1 MLKKLG
7 IHTKD
12 IDNTPPSSSSP
23 TSPGL
28 TRPKGVSDKDKEKRK
43 AAHNKKVLSSSSSF
57 DSMDSPSLAPR
68 PHLPSSVYSPNPFP
82 LDPTQS
88 DGVSRI
94 NQFVRKEHEI
104 ETIDVDIEIE
114 ETRGF
119 MTGKEKGRPG
129 NGRDDDDD
137 VEYELARKGNTMQ
150 KLGAGLK
157 GAFAR
162 TGLGKSKEDK
172 ADTDPQQ
179 QQQQQQQQRRQS
191 LELESASR
199 QMAARGRPRER
210 TRTQSGSDKDLF
222 SDPRSQRLQSLSPPP
237 LPGQEHRR
245 SGYWPEGEQS
255 RPFLGYQPPS
265 SSHPPLSPSSQAR
278 ASGRYPRPLSQHSDS
293 DYSDYARQAI
303 DSSRRYR
310 SRERDPDNRRDGPSG
325 RGGRSGLSHVTNAA
339 SVARTSS
346 EYDDEERSALSSGG
360 GGGGDRRQGGAPD
373 RLSRAKDWVA
383 SHSKN
388 NSLANP
394 DARERGGAGSG
405 LDGSPSTPGA
415 FPIASQRRPS
425 HRLSMDSD
433 DYALI
438 TPPRGSYLSGAGGGY
453 DSRERMAMLT
463 QMQMQGLQLNRNS
476 VDDGGYWS
484 HQLDGYGRDRDRD
497 RDRERNRYRNSRPQ
511 DYEYDHFQGPGP
523 GGLYG
528 YPPGGP
534 DDGEEEDA
542 ESTLAPGSAA
552 GAPGK
557 AKKGGDK
564 KTEAQGANASGADAP
579 KDEETA
585 MDTTPKVPNKR
596 RLALRLISLGSS
608 FLVLV
613 FLIAA
618 APVSKMSA
626 PWESKAGLA
635 THYIVAILS
644 TLVSC
649 AFVFNYFSR
658 RLRRREKMKR
668 YVLFGLDIFMT
679 LAWMIDVFI
688 CISKFPCAVGG
699 QGGWCDMYNTS
710 VFLGIV
716 ALLSFLAAFVWDIW
730 GSFDHSN
737 LIGKGPLMKPAPPGF
752 YKNDKR
758 AMAAQGAYPARAG
771 GAIPGALPG
780 QPGFPGALPG
790 QPGAPGWPRPGMGQG
805 GPLPGKKNPKALW

>member
-1 MLKKLG
+1 MFKKLG

-12 IDNTPPSSSSP
+12 VNNTPPSSSSP
-23 TSPGL
+23 TSPDL
-28 TRPKGVSDKDKEKRK
+28 NLSKGVSDKDREKRK

-82 LDPTQS
+82 FDPTQP

-129 NGRDDDDD
+129 SGRDNEDD
-137 VEYELARKGNTMQ
+137 VEYELAKKGNTMQ
-150 KLGAGLK
+150 KFGAGLK

-172 ADTDPQQ
+172 EATDSKQQ
-179 QQQQQQQQRRQS
+179 QQQQQQQPRRQS
-191 LELESASR
+191 LELESTSR

-210 TRTQSGSDKDLF
+210 TRTQSGSGNGLVP
-222 SDPRSQRLQSLSPPP
+222 DPRSQRLQSLSPPP
-237 LPGQEHRR
+237 LPGQEHRH

-255 RPFLGYQPPS
+255 RPFLGYQPP

-310 SRERDPDNRRDGPSG
+310 SRERDPDRRDGPSG
-325 RGGRSGLSHVTNAA
+325 RGGRSGLNHVTNAA
-339 SVARTSS
+339 SVGRNSS

-360 GGGGDRRQGGAPD
+360 GGERRQGGTPD

-415 FPIASQRRPS
+415 FPVASQSRPN

-463 QMQMQGLQLNRNS
+463 QMQMQGLQRNRDI

-484 HQLDGYGRDRDRD
+484 HQLDG
-497 RDRERNRYRNSRPQ
+497 
-511 DYEYDHFQGPGP
+511 
-523 GGLYG
+523 
-528 YPPGGP
+528 
-534 DDGEEEDA
+534 
-542 ESTLAPGSAA
+542 
-552 GAPGK
+552 
-557 AKKGGDK
+557 
-564 KTEAQGANASGADAP
+564 
-579 KDEETA
+579 
-585 MDTTPKVPNKR
+585 
-596 RLALRLISLGSS
+596 
-608 FLVLV
+608 
-613 FLIAA
+613 
-618 APVSKMSA
+618 
-626 PWESKAGLA
+626 
-635 THYIVAILS
+635 
-644 TLVSC
+644 
-649 AFVFNYFSR
+649 
-658 RLRRREKMKR
+658 
-668 YVLFGLDIFMT
+668 
-679 LAWMIDVFI
+679 
-688 CISKFPCAVGG
+688 
-699 QGGWCDMYNTS
+699 
-710 VFLGIV
+710 
-716 ALLSFLAAFVWDIW
+716 
-730 GSFDHSN
+730 
-737 LIGKGPLMKPAPPGF
+737 
-752 YKNDKR
+752 
-758 AMAAQGAYPARAG
+758 
-771 GAIPGALPG
+771 
-780 QPGFPGALPG
+780 
-790 QPGAPGWPRPGMGQG
+790 
-805 GPLPGKKNPKALW
+805 

>member
-7 IHTKD
+7 INTKD
-12 IDNTPPSSSSP
+12 VDNTPPSSSSP
-23 TSPGL
+23 TSPGF
-28 TRPKGVSDKDKEKRK
+28 TRSMGVSDKDKEKRK
-43 AAHNKKVLSSSSSF
+43 VAHNKKVLSSSNSF

-82 LDPTQS
+82 LDPTQP

-129 NGRDDDDD
+129 NSRDVEED
-137 VEYELARKGNTMQ
+137 VEYELASKGNAMQ
-150 KLGAGLK
+150 KFGAGLK
-157 GAFAR
+157 GAFAK

-172 ADTDPQQ
+172 DDTDPQHQ
-179 QQQQQQQQRRQS
+179 KQQQQQQRRQS

-210 TRTQSGSDKDLF
+210 TRTQSGSGNDPF

-237 LPGQEHRR
+237 LPGQEHRH

-265 SSHPPLSPSSQAR
+265 SSAHPPLSSSSQAR
-278 ASGRYPRPLSQHSDS
+278 ATGRYPRPTSQHSDS

-310 SRERDPDNRRDGPSG
+310 SRERDLDNRRDGPSG
-325 RGGRSGLSHVTNAA
+325 RGGRSGLNHVTNAA
-339 SVARTSS
+339 SVGRTSS
-346 EYDDEERSALSSGG
+346 EYDDEERSALSSG

-394 DARERGGAGSG
+394 DVRERGGAGSG

-415 FPIASQRRPS
+415 FPIASQSRPNR
-425 HRLSMDSD
+425 RLSMDSD

-463 QMQMQGLQLNRNS
+463 QMQMQGLQRNRNS
-476 VDDGGYWS
+476 MDDGGYWS

-497 RDRERNRYRNSRPQ
+497 RDRDQRYRNSRPQ
-511 DYEYDHFQGPGP
+511 DYEYDPYQGPGP
-523 GGLYG
+523 GGFYG
-528 YPPGGP
+528 YQPGGP
-534 DDGEEEDA
+534 DDGEEDA

-564 KTEAQGANASGADAP
+564 KTEAQGASASDGDAH
-579 KDEETA
+579 KDEEVA
-585 MDTTPKVPNKR
+585 VDTTSKVPNKQ

-668 YVLFGLDIFMT
+668 YVMFGLDIFMT
-679 LAWMIDVFI
+679 LAWMIDVFV

-699 QGGWCDMYNTS
+699 QGGW
-710 VFLGIV
+710 
-716 ALLSFLAAFVWDIW
+716 
-730 GSFDHSN
+730 
-737 LIGKGPLMKPAPPGF
+737 
-752 YKNDKR
+752 
-758 AMAAQGAYPARAG
+758 
-771 GAIPGALPG
+771 
-780 QPGFPGALPG
+780 
-790 QPGAPGWPRPGMGQG
+790 
-805 GPLPGKKNPKALW
+805 